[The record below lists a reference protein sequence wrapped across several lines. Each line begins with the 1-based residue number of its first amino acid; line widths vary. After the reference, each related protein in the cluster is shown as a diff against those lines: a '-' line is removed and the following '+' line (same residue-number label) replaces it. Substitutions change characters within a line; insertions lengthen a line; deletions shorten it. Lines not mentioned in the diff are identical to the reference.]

1 MKIGIITPFPPY
13 RGGISKHS
21 DNLYKKL
28 IKSADVTIFNFTRQY
43 PNILFPGKNQY
54 LDNFSPYDNNMIRI
68 IDSLNP
74 ISWRRTAKKI
84 IEKKIDR
91 LIFRFWN
98 PFFIPCYIY
107 IIRYLRN
114 QKYNIKIYSICDN
127 AMSHENFFLQK
138 YLMKKFIGLLDG
150 VITMSEYVKKEIIGL
165 ARNVNCE
172 NLFLP
177 ILDDLEPLL
186 DNNIAKARL
195 DLDKNKINFL
205 FFGLIREYKGLDILL
220 SAINNIDKKMLD
232 QFNLLIAGESYIDLS
247 KYKKNINSDLNDNII
262 WYNKYIPDDSV
273 NLYFSAADYVILPY
287 RSGSQSGII
296 PMSYHYDKPVI
307 VSNVSGLVEV
317 VDDNTGFI
325 FENENII
332 NLTSILE
339 NIITNHSNMNFKKI
353 HIMKDK
359 LSTDNYA
366 TQVLKFIK

>member
-28 IKSADVTIFNFTRQY
+28 IKSSDVTIFNFTRQY

-54 LDNFSPYDNNMIRI
+54 LDNFSSYDSNMIRI

-91 LIFRFWN
+91 LIFRYWN

-107 IIRYLRN
+107 IIRYLRKK
-114 QKYNIKIYSICDN
+114 KYNIKIYSICDN
-127 AMSHENFFLQK
+127 SMSHENFFLQK

-150 VITMSEYVKKEIIGL
+150 VITMSAYVKNEIVSL
-165 ARNVNCE
+165 VESVNCE

-177 ILDDLEPLL
+177 ILDDLEPPL
-186 DNNIAKARL
+186 DTKIAKDRL
-195 DLDKNKINFL
+195 GLDKNKINFL
-205 FFGLIREYKGLDILL
+205 FFGLIREYKGLDVLL
-220 SAINNIDKKMLD
+220 NAINNIDKRILN
-232 QFNLLIAGESYIDLS
+232 QFNLLIAGESYINLS
-247 KYKKNINSDLNDNII
+247 KYKKNIHSGLKNNII
-262 WYNKYIPDDSV
+262 WYNEYIPDHSV
-273 NLYFSAADYVILPY
+273 KLYFSAADYVILPY

-296 PMSYHYDKPVI
+296 PMSYHYGKPVI
-307 VSNVSGLVEV
+307 VSNVSGLVETV
-317 VDDNTGFI
+317 NDHTGFI
-325 FENENII
+325 FENENITK
-332 NLTSILE
+332 LTSILE
-339 NIITNHSNMNFKKI
+339 YIINNHSSMNFKKI
-353 HIMKDK
+353 NIMKDK

-366 TQVLKFIK
+366 KKILKFIK